1 MIKNIFVL
9 IFIICAI
16 KLSAQKLFEK
26 ERIGKISFITSQ
38 NIYVRFE
45 NTEGITTNDTLYT
58 NIKGILKPVIIVK
71 FISTTSCS
79 GIAINSYQSKV
90 GDEIKVFAK
99 LTDTVKPVAEKVDE
113 KKSLQKTVIENK
125 DVTVTVTPYYT
136 KKIRGNFSISSY
148 SNLSN
153 SNGAPDFQNWRY
165 SFSMDADSIFSSPL
179 SFTSYINFS
188 YRADRWNDIQKNIGD
203 ALKVYDLSINYK
215 ISAKTN
221 IILGRKINIRTSSLG
236 AIDGL
241 QLETSIS
248 NFVIGAIAG
257 SRPNFT
263 NYGYDIKMFEYG
275 GYLFRND
282 TLGNVSMQN
291 TVGIF
296 QQTNNFKT
304 DRRFLYFQHNSNLT
318 QNLGLFFSSEVDL
331 YKRKNGIDQSSFD
344 FTSLFILGSYSLNNW
359 LNFSASYD
367 ARKNIVYYETY
378 KNYAD
383 SVLESSTRQGFGLR
397 MNLRPLN
404 YLWLGFNYGYRF
416 SKDDPQPSRNYGVN
430 LSYIQ
435 LPLILSSVYL
445 SYNKIESGYVN
456 GDYYSAAINKD
467 LFNGEMNVG
476 LGLKRV
482 NYQFLS
488 GSPDLIQN
496 IGNLDLS
503 WRLFYNNFLTISY
516 EGTFQETTTYS
527 RIYLSI
533 NTRF

>member
-1 MIKNIFVL
+1 MITKKIL
-9 IFIICAI
+9 FILLFSALN
-16 KLSAQKLFEK
+16 LSAQKYFQE
-26 ERIGKISFITSQ
+26 ERVGKISFITSQ
-38 NIYVRFE
+38 NIYVRFD
-45 NTEGITTNDTLYT
+45 NTEGIATNDTLYT
-58 NIKGILKPVIIVK
+58 DVKGILKPVIIVK

-79 GIAINSYQSKV
+79 GIAINNYQLKV
-90 GDEIKVFAK
+90 GDEIKLFAK
-99 LTDTVKPVAEKVDE
+99 LPDTSKSVAVKVD
-113 KKSLQKTVIENK
+113 KQNPLQEAITKGK
-125 DVTVTVTPYYT
+125 DAEVTVTPYYS
-136 KKIRGNFSISSY
+136 KKIRGNLSISSY

-153 SNGAPDFQNWRY
+153 ADGLPNSQNWRY
-165 SFSMDADSIFSSPL
+165 SFSMDADSIFRSPL

-188 YRADRWNDIQKNIGD
+188 YRSDRWNDVQNNIGD

-215 ISAKTN
+215 ISDKTK
-221 IILGRKINIRTSSLG
+221 ITLGRKINIRTSSLG

-248 NFVIGAIAG
+248 KFAIGAIIG

-263 NYGYDIKMFEYG
+263 DYGYDIKLFEYG
-275 GYLFRND
+275 GYLYRSD
-282 TLGNVSMQN
+282 SLGSASIQN

-304 DRRFLYFQHNSNLT
+304 DRRFLYFQNNSNLT
-318 QNLGLFFSSEVDL
+318 QNLGLFFSSEIDL

-344 FTSLFILGSYSLNNW
+344 LTSLFILGSYSLNNW

-367 ARKNIVYYETY
+367 ARKNVVYYETY
-378 KNYAD
+378 KNLAD
-383 SVLESSTRQGFGLR
+383 SILASSTQQGFGLR
-397 MNLRPLN
+397 MNLRPFN

-416 SKDDPQPSRNYGVN
+416 SKDDPQPSRNYGIN

-435 LPLILSSVYL
+435 LPLIMSSVYL

-456 GDYYSAAINKD
+456 GNYLGATINKD

-476 LGLKRV
+476 LGLKRI

-503 WRLFYNNFLTISY
+503 WHLFYNSFLTISY

-527 RIYLSI
+527 RIYFSI

>member
-1 MIKNIFVL
+1 MKRIIL
-9 IFIICAI
+9 IFFITAGLTD
-16 KLSAQKLFEK
+16 LSAQVISKLEK
-26 ERIGKISFITSQ
+26 LGNVSFITSQ

-45 NTEGITTNDTLYT
+45 NTEGIAIDDTLY
-58 NIKGILKPVIIVK
+58 ISAKEILKPSIIVK

-79 GIAINSYQSKV
+79 GIAINNYQLKV
-90 GDEIKVFAK
+90 GDQVKTFAK
-99 LTDTVKPVAEKVDE
+99 LTDSAKPVTEKVE
-113 KKSLQKTVIENK
+113 KQNLLQGTITEDK
-125 DVTVTVTPYYT
+125 DVAVTVTPYYT
-136 KKIRGNFSISSY
+136 KKIRGNFAVSSY

-165 SFSMDADSIFSSPL
+165 SFSMDADSLFRSPL

-257 SRPNFT
+257 SRPSFT
-263 NYGYDIKMFEYG
+263 DYGYDIKMFEYG
-275 GYLFRND
+275 GYLFRSD
-282 TLGNVSMQN
+282 TLGNASMQN

-383 SVLESSTRQGFGLR
+383 SVLESATRQGFSLR

-476 LGLKRV
+476 LGFKRV

-516 EGTFQETTTYS
+516 EGTFQTTTTYS
-527 RIYLSI
+527 RIYLSL

>member
-1 MIKNIFVL
+1 M
-9 IFIICAI
+9 CAVS
-16 KLSAQKLFEK
+16 LFAQEISK
-26 ERIGKISFITSQ
+26 EVRVGKISFITSQ

-45 NTEGITTNDTLYT
+45 NTEGIATNDTLYT
-58 NIKGILKPVIIVK
+58 DIKGILKPVIIIK

-79 GIAINSYQSKV
+79 GIAINNYQLKV
-90 GDEIKVFAK
+90 GDEIRTFAK
-99 LTDTVKPVAEKVDE
+99 QTDTVKPVAEKVDQ
-113 KKSLQKTVIENK
+113 KISLQETVTENK
-125 DVTVTVTPYYT
+125 AVTERVTPYYT

-153 SNGAPDFQNWRY
+153 ADGLPNSQNWRY
-165 SFSMDADSIFSSPL
+165 SFSMDADSIFRSPL
-179 SFTSYINFS
+179 SFSSYINFS
-188 YRADRWNDIQKNIGD
+188 YRSDRWNDVQNNIGD

-215 ISAKTN
+215 ISDKTK
-221 IILGRKINIRTSSLG
+221 ITFGRKINIRTSSLG

-248 NFVIGAIAG
+248 KFVIGAIVG

-263 NYGYDIKMFEYG
+263 DYGYDIKLFEYG
-275 GYLFRND
+275 GYLFRSD
-282 TLGNVSMQN
+282 SLGNASMQN
-291 TVGIF
+291 TIGIF

-304 DRRFLYFQHNSNLT
+304 DRRFLYFQNNSNLT

-344 FTSLFILGSYSLNNW
+344 LTSLFILGSYSLNNW

-367 ARKNIVYYETY
+367 ARKNIAYYETY
-378 KNYAD
+378 KNLAD
-383 SVLESSTRQGFGLR
+383 SILASSTQQGFGLR
-397 MNLRPLN
+397 MNLRPFN

-416 SKDDPQPSRNYGVN
+416 SKGDPQPSRNYGIN
-430 LSYIQ
+430 LGYIQ
-435 LPLILSSVYL
+435 LPLILSSIYL
-445 SYNKIESGYVN
+445 NYNKIESGYVN

-476 LGLKRV
+476 FGLKRI

-488 GSPDLIQN
+488 GSPNLIQN

-503 WRLFYNNFLTISY
+503 WRLFYNSFLTISY
-516 EGTFQETTTYS
+516 EGTFQATTTYS